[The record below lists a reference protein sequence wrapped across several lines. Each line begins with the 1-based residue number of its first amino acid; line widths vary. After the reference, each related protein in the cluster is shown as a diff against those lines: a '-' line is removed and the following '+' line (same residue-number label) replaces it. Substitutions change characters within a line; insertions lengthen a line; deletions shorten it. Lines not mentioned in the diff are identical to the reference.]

1 MGEQA
6 KANVLVFSF
15 PIQGHIN
22 PLLQFS
28 KRLLSKNVTVTF
40 LTTSST
46 HNSILRR
53 AIAGGATALP
63 LSFVPIDDGFE
74 EGHPSTDTSPEYF
87 AKFQENVSR
96 SLSEL
101 ISSMEPKPN
110 AVVYDS
116 CLPYVLDVCRKH
128 PGVSAAS
135 FFTQSSTVN
144 AIYIHF
150 LRGAFKEFQND
161 VVLPAMPPLKGN
173 DLPVFLYD
181 NNLCRPLFELISSQ
195 FVNVDDIDFFLV
207 NSFDELEVEG
217 MAYTGFQL
225 IYQFQNEQVL
235 QWMKNQW
242 PVKNIGPMI
251 PSMYLDKRLAGDK
264 DYGINLFN
272 AQVNE
277 CLDWLDSKQ
286 PGSVIYVSFGSLA
299 VLTDD
304 QMIEVAAGL
313 KQTGHNFLW
322 VVRETETKKL
332 PSNYIE
338 EIGEKGLIVNW
349 SPQLQ
354 VLAHKSIGCFMTH
367 CGWNSTLEALSL
379 GVALIGMPAYSE
391 QPTNAKFIE
400 DVWKVGVRV
409 KADQN
414 GFVTKEEIVRC
425 VGEVMEDM
433 SEKGKEIR
441 TNARRLMEFAREAL
455 SDGGNSD
462 KNIDEFVAK
471 IVR

>member
-1 MGEQA
+1 MGEKA

-28 KRLLSKNVTVTF
+28 KRLLSKNVNVTF

-53 AIAGGATALP
+53 AITGGATALP

-74 EGHPSTDTSPEYF
+74 EDHPSTDTSPDYF

-101 ISSMEPKPN
+101 ISSMDPKPN

-128 PGVSAAS
+128 PGVAAAS

-144 AIYIHF
+144 ATYIHF
-150 LRGAFKEFQND
+150 LRGEFKEFQND

-207 NSFDELEVEG
+207 NSFDELEVE
-217 MAYTGFQL
+217 
-225 IYQFQNEQVL
+225 VL

-277 CLDWLDSKQ
+277 CLDWLDSKP

-299 VLTDD
+299 VLKDD

-338 EIGEKGLIVNW
+338 DICDKGLIVNW
-349 SPQLQ
+349 SPQ
-354 VLAHKSIGCFMTH
+354 
-367 CGWNSTLEALSL
+367 
-379 GVALIGMPAYSE
+379 
-391 QPTNAKFIE
+391 
-400 DVWKVGVRV
+400 
-409 KADQN
+409 
-414 GFVTKEEIVRC
+414 
-425 VGEVMEDM
+425 
-433 SEKGKEIR
+433 
-441 TNARRLMEFAREAL
+441 
-455 SDGGNSD
+455 
-462 KNIDEFVAK
+462 
-471 IVR
+471 